1 MNLAPSLLLLVM
13 LASAAQAADSMPAA
27 PASPKDPRPRASL
40 TVESEEP
47 GAVATPPYPTGME
60 KLAIRDR
67 IVDSSA
73 PIRECYEKRLAER
86 PTLQGKLVAR
96 FDIGPTGKVIGA
108 SADGIADRELQ
119 VCVVQAVRKWE
130 FDKPQNG
137 GKLRVAYPFK
147 FEPQPSR

>member
-147 FEPQPSR
+147 FEPRPAK